1 MNILI
6 TGATGF
12 IGSHVAEAFLDAGHK
27 LLLSKR
33 TTSDLWRC
41 NSFIEKVDWTNT
53 DANNF
58 ENDVYNFV
66 PEIIINCAWDGVSAD
81 KRNIW
86 QVQINN
92 LIYQQRLLNL
102 AAQTKIKKFIGIGS
116 QAEYGKFEGKID
128 ESYPPNPDSSYG
140 AIKLAAYTIL
150 KAFCN
155 ENDINW
161 YWFRVFSCFGE
172 RESENW
178 LIPSSVKKILYSKE
192 MNLTSGEQ
200 QYSYLY
206 IKDLANLVVKA
217 AESNAENGVYHIASE
232 NLRSLKTILL
242 KIKNYLDPDFRL
254 NFGYIP
260 YRRNQSMI
268 NGSINTKTKQAF
280 GRFEISDFDEMLIRT
295 IEYYKKYYYNERQ

>member
-102 AAQTKIKKFIGIGS
+102 AVQTKIKKFIGIGS

-161 YWFRVFSCFGE
+161 YWF
-172 RESENW
+172 
-178 LIPSSVKKILYSKE
+178 
-192 MNLTSGEQ
+192 
-200 QYSYLY
+200 
-206 IKDLANLVVKA
+206 
-217 AESNAENGVYHIASE
+217 
-232 NLRSLKTILL
+232 
-242 KIKNYLDPDFRL
+242 
-254 NFGYIP
+254 
-260 YRRNQSMI
+260 
-268 NGSINTKTKQAF
+268 
-280 GRFEISDFDEMLIRT
+280 
-295 IEYYKKYYYNERQ
+295 